1 MALEI
6 IGIVVLAA
14 MFVVATVLP
23 VNMGLLGL
31 AAAFAV
37 GLYAGIPTAEVV
49 GGFPSGLFLTL
60 VGITFLFAVAHANG
74 TIGRIVAASVG
85 AVRGHVWAIPWIMF
99 ATAAVLTA
107 FGAVSPAAVAI
118 LAPIALGFAVQHR
131 ISPMLMG
138 MMVVHGAQGG
148 GFSPISIYGG
158 IVNRIVAEAHLPIS
172 PMTTFAASLGMNGAV
187 ALILFLVLRNRPG
200 SPSEPEL
207 ALDDVESVAP
217 SGWTL
222 EQGLTLIGLLAVA
235 VLTLFFKIDVGFA
248 GIGVGLVLSL
258 LSVASHRAAL
268 SRIPWPEILLVA
280 GVGTY
285 VAVLEHAGVIKLIG
299 AQVAGLGAPMAAAL
313 LLCVIGAVVSAFA
326 SSTAVLGSLI
336 PLAVP
341 LLLSGSGVDAVGFI
355 AAMAVSSTIVDV
367 SPFST
372 NGALVLANAPERDR
386 PAFFRKLMLYG
397 AVVTAVGPIVAWAV
411 FVAARS

>member
-1 MALEI
+1 MAIVRKEVSDRTVFGKIVKWLFILFNILMIVILLRGCAAVSEVAVNTQDSAAAAGVGLGATLGVGMLLVFWVMGDII

-138 MMVVHGAQGG
+138 MMADRTSYVVTQGG
-148 GFSPISIYGG
+148 KIAFTYS
-158 IVNRIVAEAHLPIS
+158 N
-172 PMTTFAASLGMNGAV
+172 
-187 ALILFLVLRNRPG
+187 
-200 SPSEPEL
+200 
-207 ALDDVESVAP
+207 LDPD
-217 SGWTL
+217 G
-222 EQGLTLIGLLAVA
+222 
-235 VLTLFFKIDVGFA
+235 
-248 GIGVGLVLSL
+248 
-258 LSVASHRAAL
+258 H
-268 SRIPWPEILLVA
+268 VA
-280 GVGTY
+280 GTLK
-285 VAVLEHAGVIKLIG
+285 AVR
-299 AQVAGLGAPMAAAL
+299 AL
-313 LLCVIGAVVSAFA
+313 KPG
-326 SSTAVLGSLI
+326 
-336 PLAVP
+336 
-341 LLLSGSGVDAVGFI
+341 
-355 AAMAVSSTIVDV
+355 
-367 SPFST
+367 
-372 NGALVLANAPERDR
+372 N
-386 PAFFRKLMLYG
+386 
-397 AVVTAVGPIVAWAV
+397 
-411 FVAARS
+411 